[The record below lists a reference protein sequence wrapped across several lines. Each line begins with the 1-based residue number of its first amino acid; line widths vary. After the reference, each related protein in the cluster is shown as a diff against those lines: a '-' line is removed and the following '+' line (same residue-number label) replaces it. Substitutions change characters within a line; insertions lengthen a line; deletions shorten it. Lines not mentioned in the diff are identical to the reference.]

1 MAIVGIE
8 AKKRE
13 VLGARNVKKIRQ
25 QGVVPGVFY
34 MAGKEVVHLAFDNK
48 SLKHFLYHGRGLVD
62 LNIDGE
68 KSARKCVLKS
78 VQYHPVTE
86 DVLHVDFLGVKM
98 GEKFQLA
105 VPVVLTGEP
114 VGEKSGGIL
123 QLILRELQI
132 ECLPKDIPNQIEI
145 DVSHLDIGDTLFV
158 KDLAL
163 ENLTILTD
171 PNEAIANVDVTRSA
185 LSEMDEAGE
194 EGEGEDGEGVAEET
208 GEEAA
213 E

>member
-1 MAIVGIE
+1 MSIVGIE
-8 AKKRE
+8 AKKRTAF
-13 VLGARNVKKIRQ
+13 GKRDVKKIRQ
-25 QGVVPGVFY
+25 VGAVPGIFY
-34 MAGKEVVHLAFDNK
+34 ISGEETVHLAFDNK
-48 SLKHFLYHGRGLVD
+48 GLSQFLNRGHGLVD

-98 GEKFQLA
+98 GEKLQLA

-114 VGEKSGGIL
+114 VGEKTGGIL

-158 KDLAL
+158 KDLKL

-171 PNEAIANVDVTRSA
+171 PSEAVANVDVTRSA
-185 LSEMDEAGE
+185 LSELDEAGE
-194 EGEGEDGEGVAEET
+194 EAGEEAEGDAEET